1 MKLQF
6 DANQDFQ
13 LDAIRAVVDLFKGQ
27 PDASQST
34 SMASFTLT
42 DESLSSLKFSE
53 TGVANQRVITDDQ
66 WLSNLRTVQQLNGI
80 EPSAALQTMSLD
92 DGAAVGEFPNFTVE
106 METGTGKT
114 YVYLRT
120 VHELSKTYGFK
131 KFVIVVPSVAIR
143 EGVLKSLQITKAHF
157 KALYGYERVEFTV
170 YGSTKVNQLRNFAL
184 SDAIQ
189 ILVINID
196 AFAKDST
203 DLSSDA
209 AAGKLAK
216 RSKGNVI
223 NQLRE
228 TGVKPIEFI
237 QAAQPIVILD
247 EPQNLETDTRKQ
259 AIARLSPMCT
269 LRYSAT
275 HRNAYNLIYSLD
287 PVKAYELGLVK
298 QIGVDSVI
306 ELKDA
311 NQAFVEVES
320 FKAGAR
326 SVSAKLS
333 IWVNQASGPAKKS
346 VTVRNGD
353 DLFALSNQREI
364 YRHGFIVNEIDAGER
379 FITFANDV
387 RVRAGS
393 PHGALT
399 DAILRLQI
407 EATVRRHFEKARKL
421 NPMGIKVLSVFF
433 IDRVANYR
441 VYADDGGTSHGK
453 FAQWFED
460 IYEQYRA
467 KEEFAALMP
476 FDAASVHNGYFSQD
490 KRAMSPFEMVTGKT
504 NADAEASAFELIMR
518 DKERLLD
525 LAEPLAFI
533 FSHSALREGWDNPNV
548 FQICTLAESSS
559 EIKKRQEIGRGLRLC
574 VKSDGDEFVRVHDQG
589 INRLTVIANE
599 SYDDFANQLQTEMV
613 EAGVKFKREMVHNER
628 DKVTVRLRKGYDTDT
643 RFLDLWGRIR
653 ARTRYRV
660 EYKTGELIAKA
671 ASRINAKMPAIER
684 PKVALTRADIAI
696 GTQGV
701 SGKQT
706 GYRTQSV
713 EARYVMP
720 DFVSQ
725 VQAKTGLAKSTVAR
739 MLLESGRLADAVNNP
754 QAFVDQAA
762 ELINAE
768 KRDFLVYGDGSG
780 ESGVRY
786 IKLDDAF
793 YEMRRFETDDLM
805 DVFAANVRAV
815 AKQEKT
821 LFSHIVIDSN
831 SGPERL
837 FAQACEDNDDVLFY
851 IKLPRWFQI
860 ETPVGPYNPDWALAY
875 RNDKVLYFVAETKKT
890 GGSDRVQL
898 DLLRPIEDL
907 KIECGKRHFK
917 NFEEVRFKVVTS
929 LDELVS

>member
-6 DANQDFQ
+6 DANQDYQ
-13 LDAIRAVVDLFKGQ
+13 LEAIHAVVALFEGQ
-27 PDASQST
+27 PDASHISV
-34 SMASFTLT
+34 SRDDA
-42 DESLSSLKFSE
+42 LSSLKLTE
-53 TGVANQRVITDDQ
+53 TGLANQRVITDEQ
-66 WLSNLRTVQQLNGI
+66 WLANLNAVQKAQGI
-80 EPSAALQTMSLD
+80 EPSAALESMMLD
-92 DGAAVGEFPNFTVE
+92 DGSPLASPVGAFPNFTVE

-143 EGVLKSLQITKAHF
+143 EGVLKSLQITKEHF
-157 KALYGYERVEFTV
+157 QTLYDYERVEFTV
-170 YGSTKVNQLRNFAL
+170 YDSTRVNQLRNFSL
-184 SDAIQ
+184 SSAIQ

-196 AFAKDST
+196 AFAKDS
-203 DLSSDA
+203 DDGNGDA
-209 AAGKLAK
+209 NAETAK
-216 RSKGNVI
+216 KTKKSKGNVI
-223 NQLRE
+223 NQVRE
-228 TGVKPIEFI
+228 TGIKPIEFI
-237 QAAQPIVILD
+237 QAAHPIVILD
-247 EPQNLETDTRKQ
+247 EPQNLETDNRKL
-259 AIARLSPMCT
+259 ALARLAPMCT

-275 HRNAYNLIYSLD
+275 HRNAYNLIHSLD
-287 PVKAYELGLVK
+287 PVRAYELGLVK

-306 ELKDA
+306 EMKDA

-320 FKAGAR
+320 FKTGAR

-333 IWVNQASGPAKKS
+333 IWVNQAQGPAKKS
-346 VTVRNGD
+346 VTVKNGE
-353 DLFALSNQREI
+353 DLYKLSNQREI
-364 YRHGFIVNEIDAGER
+364 YRDGFIVNEIDAGEG
-379 FITFANDV
+379 FVTFANDV
-387 RVRAGS
+387 KVRVGS

-399 DAILRLQI
+399 DVILRMQI
-407 EATVRRHFEKARKL
+407 EATVRRHFEKAQKL
-421 NPMGIKVLSVFF
+421 HPMGIKVLSVFF

-441 VYADDGGTSHGK
+441 VYGEDGAATQGK
-453 FAQWFED
+453 FAEWFEE

-467 KEEFAALMP
+467 KPEYAGLMAH
-476 FDAASVHNGYFSQD
+476 DGVKVHNGYFSQD
-490 KRAMSPFEMVTGKT
+490 RRAVSPFETVTGKT
-504 NADAEASAFELIMR
+504 NADAESSTFELIMR

-574 VKSDGDEFVRVHDQG
+574 VNKDGERVRDRA

-599 SYDDFANQLQTEMV
+599 SYEDFANQLQTEMV
-613 EAGVKFKREMVHNER
+613 EAGVKFKREMVQNER
-628 DKVTVRLRKGYDTDT
+628 DKVTVRLRKGYDTDNQ
-643 RFLDLWGRIR
+643 FLALWEKIR

-660 EYKTGELIAKA
+660 QYNTSELVARA
-671 ASRINAKMPAIER
+671 ASRIGTKMPVIER

-696 GTQGV
+696 NATGV
-701 SGKQT
+701 AGKQT
-706 GYRTQSV
+706 GFRTQTV
-713 EARYVMP
+713 DVKYAMP
-720 DFVSQ
+720 DFVGQ

-739 MLLESGRLADAVNNP
+739 ILLDSGRLGDALNNP
-754 QAFVDQAA
+754 QAFVDHAA
-762 ELINAE
+762 ELVNAE
-768 KRDFLVYGDGSG
+768 KREFLVYGDGSAG
-780 ESGVRY
+780 SGVQY
-786 IKLDDAF
+786 VKMDDAF
-793 YEMRRFETDDLM
+793 YEMRRFEAGDLM

-815 AKQEKT
+815 DKQEKT

-890 GGSDRVQL
+890 GNTDHVQL
-898 DLLRPIEDL
+898 GMLRPLEDL
-907 KIECGKRHFK
+907 HIECGKRHFK
-917 NFEEVRFKVVTS
+917 NFEQVTFKVVSS
-929 LDELVS
+929 LMELVA